1 MNEMSIEFQN
11 KFVEIVDKNALHK
24 TLSKKKWRKHGS
36 INIFF
41 SLLE

>member
-1 MNEMSIEFQN
+1 MSIEFQN

-24 TLSKKKWRKHGS
+24 TLSKKKKWRKHGS